1 MNNHYISV
9 FMKFQ
14 LTLKL
19 DLHRILKTDQRRKS
33 KTHLYYANVTA
44 GKSISV
50 LKQYTIKS
58 NRILLILLMKVS
70 SSQSRQTVSQKK
82 SVVDNILGLKAGKI
96 DIRS

>member
-1 MNNHYISV
+1 MALSRLKQKIIKSV
-9 FMKFQ
+9 
-14 LTLKL
+14 LCYC
-19 DLHRILKTDQRRKS
+19 DCCKS
-33 KTHLYYANVTA
+33 V
-44 GKSISV
+44 SV

-82 SVVDNILGLKAGKI
+82 SVVNNILGLKAGKI